1 MSKTGNRL
9 MVIMAVVC
17 VGMIFSCAHGDR
29 RSSGEPSLRIDR
41 KMLIG
46 VWASDGRTFDFVIED
61 DTILYEYEMVK
72 HSYTIKN
79 NVIIVDHGR
88 ELGTRRSRILELT
101 EETLVLQDL
110 ETENTATFMRRQ

>member
-1 MSKTGNRL
+1 MSRTGNRL
-9 MVIMAVVC
+9 MTLMVVVC
-17 VGMIFSCAHGDR
+17 VGMVLSCTHGNR
-29 RSSGEPSLRIDR
+29 RSPDEPPLRIER
-41 KMLIG
+41 EMLIG
-46 VWASDGRTFDFVIED
+46 VWGSDGRTFDFVIED

-110 ETENTATFMRRQ
+110 ETENTATFKRRQ